1 MPIGTEKVLKKKEKV
16 TPCFARSGLSSKNNL
31 ASGLDFTAR
40 GKINPWLLIPGK
52 YVTTQTDSSIKK
64 VKHAVHM
71 YRDEEVVQVFL
82 FLFCLFH
89 IFLGGGGRGY
99 GGSRIDADI
108 QSRPI
113 TYHEGK
119 PDSSCVVAIKM
130 RSLYFVTLKNFYIC
144 V

>member
-1 MPIGTEKVLKKKEKV
+1 MFCEILIILEKKTSVGIRFRHGVIRLIRGCSFLEIMSQPKRTAPSKRSNTQFTCTGMRKLYRFFCFVLIV
-16 TPCFARSGLSSKNNL
+16 SHF
-31 ASGLDFTAR
+31 
-40 GKINPWLLIPGK
+40 W
-52 YVTTQTDSSIKK
+52 
-64 VKHAVHM
+64 
-71 YRDEEVVQVFL
+71 
-82 FLFCLFH
+82 
-89 IFLGGGGRGY
+89 GGRGF